1 MNEEM
6 MKEFKIFREQIYAEI
21 SRLDGILREITLD
34 KAAEIIAN
42 EVTESEVNA

>member
-21 SRLDGILREITLD
+21 ARLDEILRALTLD

-42 EVTESEVNA
+42 EVTESEVSE